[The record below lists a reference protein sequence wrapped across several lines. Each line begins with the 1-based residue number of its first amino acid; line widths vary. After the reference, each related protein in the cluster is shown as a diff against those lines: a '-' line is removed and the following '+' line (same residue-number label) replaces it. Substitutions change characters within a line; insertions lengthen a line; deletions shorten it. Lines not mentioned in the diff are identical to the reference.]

1 MKKTVFA
8 ALVFSLGLFVY
19 IAEASAPWPYYK
31 APVYI
36 SGMQRGSPVHPVVQ
50 EELMKRG
57 AHIADSAGEAEMT
70 LLVRTE
76 YRFHVWDA
84 YFELVD
90 VRGALIA
97 GSLGRDN
104 DFDTAV
110 RFALDAL
117 IKNLTK

>member
-1 MKKTVFA
+1 MKRTVFA

-36 SGMQRGSPVHPVVQ
+36 SGIQGGLVHPVVQ
-50 EELMKRG
+50 EELAKRG
-57 AHIADSAGEAEMT
+57 AHIASSAGEAEMT

-76 YRFHVWDA
+76 YRFQVWDA
-84 YFELVD
+84 YFELID
-90 VRGALIA
+90 VRGAMIA
-97 GSLGRDN
+97 ASIGRDN
-104 DFDTAV
+104 DFNVAV
-110 RFALDAL
+110 RVALDTL